1 MQWYW
6 VRVHCAFPLAFLN
19 QYFLYE
25 LPKLVINMEVSLC
38 AISSYS
44 PASSSFLS
52 PRCPCVRLL
61 RKEFLGSG
69 HNLRPP
75 GLRSTTQCRKL
86 VGFRFHFCSKTRS
99 VLLRASLHSQFAVF
113 VVATAAVSAALLIVF
128 LNNSKPKTRTQ
139 DMQVFS
145 GSIAA

>member
-1 MQWYW
+1 MT
-6 VRVHCAFPLAFLN
+6 VHCISHSHISARFLGSI
-19 QYFLYE
+19 FLYE
-25 LPKLVINMEVSLC
+25 FPKFVINMEVSLC

-52 PRCPCVRLL
+52 PRCPSVRLL

-69 HNLRPP
+69 QNLRPP

-86 VGFRFHFCSKTRS
+86 VGFRFHFCSKTES
-99 VLLRASLHSQFAVF
+99 VLLRASLHSSQAAVF
-113 VVATAAVSAALLIVF
+113 VVAIAAVSAALLIVF

-139 DMQVFS
+139 DMQVFP

>member
-1 MQWYW
+1 M
-6 VRVHCAFPLAFLN
+6 RVHYAFPLALLN

-25 LPKLVINMEVSLC
+25 FPKFVINMEVSLC

-75 GLRSTTQCRKL
+75 GLCSTTQCRKL
-86 VGFRFHFCSKTRS
+86 VGFRFHFCSKTKS
-99 VLLRASLHSQFAVF
+99 VLLRASLLSSQSAVF
-113 VVATAAVSAALLIVF
+113 IVATAAVSAALLIVF
-128 LNNSKPKTRTQ
+128 LNNSKPKTGTQ